1 MFMDPQIEHIPIKI
15 PTGFLA
21 EIDKLSLKFK
31 RKFKGPRKPKPSWQR
46 TKLEDSQTLILK
58 FTTKL
63 H

>member
-31 RKFKGPRKPKPSWQR
+31 WKFKGPRKPKPS
-46 TKLEDSQTLILK
+46 
-58 FTTKL
+58 
-63 H
+63 